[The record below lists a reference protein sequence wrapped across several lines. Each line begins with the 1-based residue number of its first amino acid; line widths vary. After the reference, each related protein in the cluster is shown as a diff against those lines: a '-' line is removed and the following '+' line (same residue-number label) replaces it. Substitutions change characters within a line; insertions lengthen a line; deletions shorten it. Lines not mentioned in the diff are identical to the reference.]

1 MKYGCRAHDYG
12 RHTPEKLAAVLQ
24 DNGYNAAQLALPKA
38 ICGINGMDNIR
49 PDQLEAVRTAFDA
62 HHIQITIL
70 SCYRDLS
77 APDADVRQAAIR
89 DICQAL
95 AHQKVLGAGAVG
107 SESAC
112 QDLTEEQKAAA
123 LPLLTDSVLRIVE
136 KANALD
142 GVFALEPVFVHTL
155 GTPEKA
161 RALLEQVADP
171 ARFKIIF
178 DPVNVLTARQVPHQD
193 SFWSTWCQ
201 VIGPQL
207 AAVHVKD
214 AVFPPQ
220 GPRTPTAL
228 SEGQMDYTVLRPWLH
243 REHPD
248 AALLRDE
255 VILSCAQADLAYMRR
270 L

>member
-12 RHTPEKLAAVLQ
+12 RHTPEELAAILQ

-38 ICGINGMDNIR
+38 ICGIDSMDNIR
-49 PDQLEAVRTAFDA
+49 PDQLEAVRTAFDS
-62 HHIQITIL
+62 HHIHITVL

-77 APDADVRQAAIR
+77 NPDAGVRQTAIQDVCR
-89 DICQAL
+89 AL
-95 AHQKVLGAGAVG
+95 SYQKALGAGAVG

-112 QDLTEEQKAAA
+112 RDLTEEEKAAT

-136 KANALD
+136 QAARVD

-155 GTPEKA
+155 GTLEKV

-171 ARFKIIF
+171 AHFKIIF
-178 DPVNVLTARQVPHQD
+178 DPVNVLTAQEVPHQD
-193 SFWSTWCQ
+193 SFWPAWCQ
-201 VIGPQL
+201 VIGSRL

-220 GPRTPTAL
+220 GERVPTAL
-228 SEGQMDYTVLRPWLH
+228 GKGELNYTVLRQWLH

-255 VILSCAQADLAYMRR
+255 VILPCAQADLAYMRR
-270 L
+270 M